1 MTMRQVKKETQ
12 MTDGIDIA
20 AVADWVDGRLPGL
33 AAGVRVQRFDV
44 GQSNPTFRLTTP
56 AGDYV
61 LRRKP
66 GGVLLK
72 SAHAIE
78 REFAVQ
84 RALRNTDVPVP
95 RMHLLCEDPEVI
107 GAPFY
112 IMDHVDGRSF
122 DDPRLPDRTPQDRAA
137 IMDAMN
143 ATLAA
148 IHDVDL
154 DAVGLAD
161 YGPGGDYY
169 ARQIGRWVKQY
180 RATATE
186 EIPAMDRLIAWLEAN
201 RPPDDGRRT
210 LVHGDYRI
218 DNLLF
223 APEGTDVVAVLDWE
237 LSTLGHP
244 FADLAAVIMQW
255 RMPQGPDGRGLAG
268 VDRAALGLPTDA
280 EFIAAYC
287 RRRGIDGIDGFGFY
301 LAFCFFRMG
310 AILQGVKKRG
320 REGNASNPEKA
331 AKLGSYVPLFAQNGL
346 DAAHDH

>member
-1 MTMRQVKKETQ
+1 
-12 MTDGIDIA
+12 MTDDPDLS
-20 AVADWVDGRLPGL
+20 AVARWVDGRLPGF
-33 AAGVRVQRFDV
+33 AGKVQVHRFAV
-44 GQSNPTFRLTTP
+44 GQSNPTFRLDTD
-56 AGDYV
+56 AGSYV

-72 SAHAIE
+72 SAHAVE

-84 RALRNTDVPVP
+84 TALWETAVPVP
-95 RMHLLCEDPEVI
+95 KMHLLCEDVHVI

-112 IMDHVDGRSF
+112 LMDHVAGRSF
-122 DDPRLPDRTPQDRAA
+122 DDPRLPNQTPEARAA

-148 IHDVDL
+148 IHAVDPV
-154 DAVGLAD
+154 AVGLSD

-186 EIPAMDRLIAWLEAN
+186 DIPAMEDLIAWLQAN
-201 RPPDDGRRT
+201 TPPDDGRRT

-223 APEGTDVVAVLDWE
+223 APDGTDVVAVLDWE

-255 RMPQGPDGRGLAG
+255 RMPPGADGRGLAG
-268 VDRAALGLPTDA
+268 VDRASLGLPSDA
-280 EFIAAYC
+280 DFVAAYC
-287 RRRGIDGIDGFGFY
+287 RRMGLARIDGFGFY

-320 REGNASNPEKA
+320 LEGNASNPEKA
-331 AKLGSYVPLFAQNGL
+331 AKLGAYVPLFARQGVQASHE
-346 DAAHDH
+346 D

>member
-1 MTMRQVKKETQ
+1 
-12 MTDGIDIA
+12 MTDALDVS
-20 AVADWVDGRLPGL
+20 AVEDWVGDRLPGL
-33 AAGVRVQRFDV
+33 RGPVQVRRFAV
-44 GQSNPTFRLTTP
+44 GQSNPTFRLTTE

-72 SAHAIE
+72 SAHAVE

-84 RALRNTDVPVP
+84 RALWETAVPVP
-95 RMHLLCEDPEVI
+95 RMRLLCEDPTVI

-112 IMDHVDGRSF
+112 LMDYVAGRSF
-122 DDPRLPDRTPQDRAA
+122 DDPRLPAQTPAERAA

-143 ATLAA
+143 ATLTA
-148 IHDVDL
+148 IHAVDL
-154 DAVGLAD
+154 DAVGLSD

-186 EIPAMDRLIAWLEAN
+186 DIPEMEELIAWLDAHT
-201 RPPDDGRRT
+201 PPDDGRRT

-223 APEGTDVVAVLDWE
+223 APQGTDVVSVLDWE

-255 RMPQGPDGRGLAG
+255 RMPPGPDGRGLAG
-268 VDRAALGLPTDA
+268 VDRAAAGLPSDSD
-280 EFIAAYC
+280 FVAAYC
-287 RRRGIDGIDGFGFY
+287 ARRGIDRIDRFGFY

-320 REGNASNPEKA
+320 QEGNASNPEKA
-331 AKLGSYVPLFAQNGL
+331 AKLGAYVPLFARQGL
-346 DAAHDH
+346 EAAYEG

>member
-1 MTMRQVKKETQ
+1 MSDDLDVS
-12 MTDGIDIA
+12 
-20 AVADWVDGRLPGL
+20 AVAAWVDGRLPGL
-33 AAGVRVQRFDV
+33 GGRVRVHRFAV
-44 GQSNPTFRLTTP
+44 GQSNPTFRLDTE
-56 AGDYV
+56 AGSYV

-72 SAHAIE
+72 SAHAVE

-84 RALRNTDVPVP
+84 RALRDTDVPVP
-95 RMHLLCEDPEVI
+95 RVHLLCEDDSVI

-112 IMDHVDGRSF
+112 LMDHVTGRSF
-122 DDPRLPDRTPQDRAA
+122 DDPRLPDQTPQGRAA

-148 IHDVDL
+148 IHGVDL

-180 RATATE
+180 RASATE
-186 EIPAMDRLIAWLEAN
+186 EIPDMDRLIAWLEAHV
-201 RPPDDGRRT
+201 PPDDGQRT

-223 APEGTDVVAVLDWE
+223 APDDTDVVAVLDWE

-244 FADLAAVIMQW
+244 YADLAAVVMQW
-255 RMPQGPDGRGLAG
+255 RMPPGPDGRGLAG
-268 VDRAALGLPTDA
+268 VDRAALGLPSDA
-280 EFIAAYC
+280 AFIAAYC
-287 RRRGIDGIDGFGFY
+287 RRREIDQIDGFGFY

-320 REGNASNPEKA
+320 LDGNAANPEKA
-331 AKLGSYVPLFAQNGL
+331 AKLGAYVPLFAQHGL
-346 DAAHDH
+346 QAAHDD

>member
-1 MTMRQVKKETQ
+1 MPDDLDVS
-12 MTDGIDIA
+12 
-20 AVADWVDGRLPGL
+20 AVARWVRGRLPGL
-33 AAGVRVQRFDV
+33 EGRVQVHRFAV
-44 GQSNPTFRLTTP
+44 GQSNPTFRLDTEDG
-56 AGDYV
+56 AYV

-72 SAHAIE
+72 SAHAVE

-84 RALRNTDVPVP
+84 RALQDTAVPVP
-95 RMHLLCEDPEVI
+95 RVHLLCEDDSVI

-112 IMDHVDGRSF
+112 LMDHVAGRSF
-122 DDPRLPDRTPQDRAA
+122 DDPRLPGQTPQARAA

-148 IHDVDL
+148 IHSVDPV
-154 DAVGLAD
+154 AVGLSD
-161 YGPGGDYY
+161 YGPDGDYY

-180 RATATE
+180 RASATE
-186 EIPAMDRLIAWLEAN
+186 EIPDMDRLIAWLEAHV
-201 RPPDDGRRT
+201 PPDDGQRT

-223 APEGTDVVAVLDWE
+223 AAQGTDVVAVLDWE

-244 FADLAAVIMQW
+244 YADLAAVIMQW
-255 RMPQGPDGRGLAG
+255 RMPPGPDGRGLAG
-268 VDRAALGLPTDA
+268 VDRAALGLPSDGDVV
-280 EFIAAYC
+280 AAYC

-320 REGNASNPEKA
+320 LDGNASNPEKA
-331 AKLGSYVPLFAQNGL
+331 EKLGYYVPLFAQEGL
-346 DAAHDH
+346 KAAHDE

>member
-1 MTMRQVKKETQ
+1 
-12 MTDGIDIA
+12 MTDDLDVS
-20 AVADWVDGRLPGL
+20 AVAAWVNGRLPGL
-33 AAGVRVQRFDV
+33 EGRVDVHRFAV
-44 GQSNPTFRLTTP
+44 GQSNPTFRLETED
-56 AGDYV
+56 GDYV

-72 SAHAIE
+72 SAHAVE

-84 RALRNTDVPVP
+84 RALWETDVPVP
-95 RMHLLCEDPEVI
+95 RVHLLCEDDSVI

-122 DDPRLPDRTPQDRAA
+122 DDPRLPDQTPQDRAA

-148 IHDVDL
+148 IHRVDPE
-154 DAVGLAD
+154 AVGLSD
-161 YGPGGDYY
+161 FGPGGDYY

-180 RATATE
+180 RTSATGV
-186 EIPAMDRLIAWLEAN
+186 IPEMEALITWLEDN
-201 RPPDDGRRT
+201 TPPDDGRRT

-223 APEGTDVVAVLDWE
+223 AREGTDVVAVLDWE

-255 RMPQGPDGRGLAG
+255 RMPPGPDGRGLAG
-268 VDRAALGLPTDA
+268 VDRAALGLPSDA
-280 EFIAAYC
+280 DFIASYC
-287 RRRGIDGIDGFGFY
+287 RRMGLDGIDRFGFY

-320 REGNASNPEKA
+320 QEGNASNPEKA
-331 AKLGSYVPLFAQNGL
+331 ARLGAYVPLFARQGL
-346 DAAHDH
+346 EATADA

>member
-1 MTMRQVKKETQ
+1 MDQL
-12 MTDGIDIA
+12 DIS
-20 AVADWVDGRLPGL
+20 AVAAWVDGRLPGL
-33 AAGVRVQRFDV
+33 RGRVQVHRFAV

-56 AGDYV
+56 TGDYV

-72 SAHAIE
+72 SAHAVE

-84 RALRNTDVPVP
+84 RALWPTRVPVA
-95 RMHLLCEDPEVI
+95 RMRLLCEDESVI

-112 IMDHVDGRSF
+112 LMDHVAGRSF
-122 DDPRLPDRTPQDRAA
+122 DDPRLPDQSPAGRKA

-148 IHDVDL
+148 IHSVDIA
-154 DAVGLAD
+154 AVGLAD
-161 YGPGGDYY
+161 YGPDGGYY
-169 ARQIGRWVKQY
+169 ARQIGRWTKQY

-186 EIPAMDRLIAWLEAN
+186 HIPAMEELITWLEAHT
-201 RPPDDGRRT
+201 PPDDGRRT

-223 APEGTDVVAVLDWE
+223 ANDGTDVVAVLDWE

-244 FADLAAVIMQW
+244 FSDLAAVIMQW
-255 RMPQGPDGRGLAG
+255 RMPTGPDGRGLAG
-268 VDRAALGLPTDA
+268 IDRTALGLPSDA
-280 EFIAAYC
+280 AFIAAYC
-287 RRRGIDGIDGFGFY
+287 RRMGLEGIDRFGFY

-320 REGNASNPEKA
+320 QEGNASNPEKA
-331 AKLGSYVPLFAQNGL
+331 AKLGSYVPLFAQQGL
-346 DAAHDH
+346 RAAHDD

>member
-1 MTMRQVKKETQ
+1 
-12 MTDGIDIA
+12 MTDDIDVA
-20 AVADWVDGRLPGL
+20 AVAAWVDGRLLGL
-33 AAGVRVQRFDV
+33 DGVVAVHRFQV
-44 GQSNPTFRLTTP
+44 GQSNPTFRLDTE
-56 AGDYV
+56 AGSYV

-72 SAHAIE
+72 SAHAVE

-84 RALRNTDVPVP
+84 KALWDTSVPVP
-95 RMHLLCEDPEVI
+95 QMRLLCEDDSVI

-112 IMDHVDGRSF
+112 LMDHVDGRSF
-122 DDPRLPDRTPQDRAA
+122 DDPRLPDQTPQDRTA
-137 IMDAMN
+137 IIDSMN

-148 IHDVDL
+148 IHNVDL
-154 DAVGLAD
+154 AAVGLSD

-180 RATATE
+180 RASTTE
-186 EIPAMDRLIAWLEAN
+186 TIMAMEDLIAWLEAN
-201 RPPDDGRRT
+201 TPADDGRRT

-223 APEGTDVVAVLDWE
+223 AKGSTDVVAVLDWE

-255 RMPQGPDGRGLAG
+255 RMPPGPDGRGLAG
-268 VDRAALGLPTDA
+268 VDRAAAGLPSDA
-280 EFIAAYC
+280 DFIAAYC
-287 RRRGIDGIDGFGFY
+287 RRRHLDGIEGFGFY

-320 REGNASNPEKA
+320 MEGNASNPEKA
-331 AKLGSYVPLFAQNGL
+331 AKLGAYVPLFAEQGL
-346 DAAHDH
+346 KAAQEE